1 MRACAI
7 AGYGA
12 YLPPQTVEFG
22 DQLRH
27 RIGQETTLL
36 DMLEAAAREAIESAG
51 LTPADIDCVLG
62 ASAAGVQPL
71 PSTAALLQERLHPH
85 GDAPAFDVN
94 STCTSFITALD
105 IASRYITDGEYERIL
120 IVSGDVGTRF
130 LNPTQRES
138 MELFSDAAAAVVL
151 TASDSGSQGVI
162 ASLQHTWARY
172 AHVTEVR
179 GGLSHV
185 PPQWYSDATAAEYLF
200 DMDGKAALL
209 GMMRVLPGFFERFF
223 VKAGLSIDDVTLV
236 VPHQASR
243 ALGLAM
249 RKVGIP
255 RDKYVD
261 DVSRLGNM
269 VSASVPYVLVD
280 QLKRGTLGSG
290 DIVVLCGTAA
300 GMTANALAL
309 RL

>member
-12 YLPPQTVEFG
+12 YLPPHIVEFG

-27 RIGQETTLL
+27 RIGHDASLL
-36 DMLEAAAREAIESAG
+36 DMLECAAREAIESAG

-71 PSTAALLQERLHPH
+71 PSTAALLQERLNPD

-105 IASRYITDGEYERIL
+105 IASRYIADGEYERIL
-120 IVSGDVGTRF
+120 IISGDVGTRF
-130 LNPTQRES
+130 LNPAQRES

-151 TASDSGSQGVI
+151 TASDSDSQGVI

-185 PPQWYSDATAAEYLF
+185 PPQWYSDATAQDYLF

-223 VKAGLSIDDVTLV
+223 AKAGLNIDDVTLV

-243 ALGLAM
+243 ALGLA
-249 RKVGIP
+249 RCKVGIP
-255 RDKYVD
+255 QDKYVD

-280 QLKRGTLGSG
+280 QLKRGTLASG
-290 DIVVLCGTAA
+290 DIVVVCGTAA